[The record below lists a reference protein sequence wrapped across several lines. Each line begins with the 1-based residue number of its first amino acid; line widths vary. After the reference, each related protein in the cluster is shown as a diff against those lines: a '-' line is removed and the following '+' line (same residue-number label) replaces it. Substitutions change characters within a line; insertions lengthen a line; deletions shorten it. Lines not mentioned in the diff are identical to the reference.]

1 MFYTIF
7 KLVFD
12 GVNAKVRNF
21 QNFEIL
27 KQKKLNYV
35 HYLEDLDEEE
45 KILRRQLNKLSD
57 KNINRVFLD
66 SNAV

>member
-12 GVNAKVRNF
+12 NVNTKVRNF

-45 KILRRQLNKLSD
+45 KILRR
-57 KNINRVFLD
+57 
-66 SNAV
+66 

>member
-12 GVNAKVRNF
+12 NVNTKVRNF